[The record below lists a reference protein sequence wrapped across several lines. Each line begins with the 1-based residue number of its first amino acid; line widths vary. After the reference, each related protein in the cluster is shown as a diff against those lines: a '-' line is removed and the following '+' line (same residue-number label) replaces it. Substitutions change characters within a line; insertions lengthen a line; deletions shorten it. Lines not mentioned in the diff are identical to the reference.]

1 MYMAFASLISED
13 IQGHPLHRKTLTTM
27 TEMEL
32 IVWSLKQLKRDGGRE
47 VSALDSR
54 SEGPWFKPRWGLK
67 FQGFRIRSFH
77 STLGQ

>member
-1 MYMAFASLISED
+1 MLRTQLNYLKPDRVKLCAR
-13 IQGHPLHRKTLTTM
+13 HRPQ
-27 TEMEL
+27 E
-32 IVWSLKQLKRDGGRE
+32 RDGGRE

-77 STLGQ
+77 STLGR